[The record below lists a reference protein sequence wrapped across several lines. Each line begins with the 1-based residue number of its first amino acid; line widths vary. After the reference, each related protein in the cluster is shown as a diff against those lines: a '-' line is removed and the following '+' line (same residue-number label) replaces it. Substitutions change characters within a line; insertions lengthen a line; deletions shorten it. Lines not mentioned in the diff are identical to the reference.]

1 MFWLDATIF
10 DKFCMM
16 IVVSE
21 LFDQVI
27 FVIILSFVHI
37 DPLPLKYVR
46 LYSRLLEEGNL
57 TDAEN
62 VKSQLEQKQRDR
74 RKQVESMDIQY
85 EPKWF
90 RWWKLLQISVTR
102 AVECKWIQF
111 VCFCFPR
118 VGWKPIV
125 MVMNYGNTMVNIG
138 IWGRIPVSL
147 IWASNNFG
155 E

>member
-1 MFWLDATIF
+1 
-10 DKFCMM
+10 MM

-90 RWWKLLQISVTR
+90 R
-102 AVECKWIQF
+102 
-111 VCFCFPR
+111 
-118 VGWKPIV
+118 
-125 MVMNYGNTMVNIG
+125 
-138 IWGRIPVSL
+138 
-147 IWASNNFG
+147 
-155 E
+155 